1 MRNDVSC
8 LTRIHILRWYLG
20 LLLLPPPLLLVY
32 SAGTSNP
39 DALQDQRELDAVEK
53 EALVQPMG
61 THLHQIAEKAK
72 GKGTLRHNTVQKLG
86 PGNRYT
92 V

>member
-1 MRNDVSC
+1 MLFESPP
-8 LTRIHILRWYLG
+8 LPPFSASSFLLRQI
-20 LLLLPPPLLLVY
+20 LPPPLLLFLVY

-53 EALVQPMG
+53 EALAQPMG

-72 GKGTLRHNTVQKLG
+72 GKRTLRHNTVQKL
-86 PGNRYT
+86 
-92 V
+92 

>member
-1 MRNDVSC
+1 MSHPHSHSSTM
-8 LTRIHILRWYLG
+8 LFESPPLSSASS
-20 LLLLPPPLLLVY
+20 LLLLLLLVY

-72 GKGTLRHNTVQKLG
+72 GKRTLRHNTLQKL
-86 PGNRYT
+86 
-92 V
+92 